1 MVEGPLWWRRPLLR
15 EEDDEGARRATWL
28 ELFVDLMFVAI
39 ISACARGL
47 ALDVTPQGVGRFV
60 IVFLPAW
67 WMWLGLT
74 VYDDRLDTDDVSHR
88 VAFFAIMLA
97 LGGMAVSAREFFG
110 AGFVVY
116 ALSYVAA
123 RIVLVGLWLRGGR
136 HNPRLRPLTTRYAI
150 GFLAAAALW
159 LVALAFPWPARLFIV
174 IGAILVD
181 FSTPTTTLGVQADL
195 PQLSRSHLPERFG
208 VFILIV
214 LGESVVAVEQA
225 VGSNYLNGSLAH
237 ISAGPAAL
245 ALAFVLWWLY
255 FDHVAEYPPLPGPWL
270 SLVWSYPHLVLAL
283 SLGMLGAAIQG
294 YVAVAGTNASEAL
307 MLTCF
312 AVGVAYAMIGV
323 LEFMTEP
330 SAERE
335 HPLRSVGVHFGCAA
349 LAVAAGGLGNSVADL
364 WIFGALIVL
373 GVVQIVYG
381 FVTRSHYLRWEAEDP
396 EQAGTAEERAD
407 D

>member
-1 MVEGPLWWRRPLLR
+1 MVEEPLWWRRPTLR
-15 EEDDEGARRATWL
+15 EDEDETRRATWL

-39 ISACARGL
+39 ISALARGL
-47 ALDVTPQGVGRFV
+47 ALDVTPSGVARFV

-67 WMWLGLT
+67 WIWLGLT
-74 VYDDRLDTDDVSHR
+74 VYNDRLDTDDVSHR
-88 VAFFAIMLA
+88 LAFFVIMLA

-110 AGFVVY
+110 EGFALY
-116 ALSYVAA
+116 ALSYVIA
-123 RIVLVGLWLRGGR
+123 RIVIIALWLRGGV
-136 HNPRLRPLTTRYAI
+136 HNPRLRPLTSRYAV
-150 GFLAAAALW
+150 GFSTAALLW
-159 LVALAFPWPARLFIV
+159 LVALATPWPMRLFVVLVAIV
-174 IGAILVD
+174 IDFATPAFTVD
-181 FSTPTTTLGVQADL
+181 AQRDL
-195 PQLSRSHLPERFG
+195 PRLSRSHLPERVG
-208 VFILIV
+208 LFILIV
-214 LGESVVAVEQA
+214 LGETVISVEQA
-225 VGSNYLNGSLAH
+225 VGNNYLRGSLAH
-237 ISAGPAAL
+237 ITAGPAAL
-245 ALAFVLWWLY
+245 TISFVLWWLY